1 MLSRLPVA
9 SSVGAATVEPATM
22 ESAATMTYV
31 AAVESATVKAS
42 AVEATAMKAGVP
54 MEATFT
60 VPSAGAEVV
69 PTTIV
74 ATAVESASTIETV
87 EPRASADKY
96 PAGKVI
102 RTVIPVRR
110 AGVWRVPIVSVST
123 DRSRPNIGRC
133 CIDRPHT
140 ESDSNPY
147 LSVGSPRSCHRHEKP
162 EHDSVF

>member
-1 MLSRLPVA
+1 
-9 SSVGAATVEPATM
+9 M
-22 ESAATMTYV
+22 EAAATMSYISSTE
-31 AAVESATVKAS
+31 AASLKPTAM
-42 AVEATAMKAGVP
+42 EATAVKAGVP
-54 MEATFT
+54 MEATFP

-74 ATAVESASTIETV
+74 AMAVESASTIETV

-102 RTVIPVRR
+102 GPVIPVRR

-123 DRSRPNIGRC
+123 DRSRPNIGRSF
-133 CIDRPHT
+133 IDRAHT

-147 LSVGSPRSCHRHEKP
+147 LSVGSPRSCHRHKKP